1 MEKYLIKNSIYNT
14 IIMLNGGSMS
24 LTNEEKQKIVDFY
37 NACDEM
43 IEGRFIL
50 SDTKVS
56 NVLKCIVKS
65 EVLYNL
71 YSRCMKD
78 FKFHQVLDRCVAS
91 NPANGGYFVMTDDE
105 REIIAFVTCL
115 LLEVDKKNINLQ
127 TFVTENFFNANGYN
141 ICYNNFAITVLIAYK
156 TAVKN
161 LVGVDEKGNILET
174 EDFSKNQITIDETI
188 ETVETDQNTKILFA
202 NLVMNI
208 SELAN
213 AVNDESKMKY
223 SEKEEIIIITKAL
236 NRAIHIEELLVINAL
251 LIPLEHMLKKYK
263 RLRSIFENIK
273 LLIADIYY

>member
-1 MEKYLIKNSIYNT
+1 
-14 IIMLNGGSMS
+14 
-24 LTNEEKQKIVDFY
+24 
-37 NACDEM
+37 
-43 IEGRFIL
+43 
-50 SDTKVS
+50 
-56 NVLKCIVKS
+56 
-65 EVLYNL
+65 
-71 YSRCMKD
+71 
-78 FKFHQVLDRCVAS
+78 
-91 NPANGGYFVMTDDE
+91 
-105 REIIAFVTCL
+105 
-115 LLEVDKKNINLQ
+115 
-127 TFVTENFFNANGYN
+127 VTENFFNANGYN